1 MASAMESDSS
11 GGSGGADAQ
20 PPLAEVD
27 GGLAR
32 VTRQLLLSGDDP
44 AARLRALM
52 PLELG
57 IFGLGD
63 LAQPVLVRDFLNT
76 LTLMS
81 GHAYPAAVLRHHAY
95 YLLRAASFSRR
106 SFGLGHLEAALD
118 VLASSLPPTTASPA
132 TDDPL
137 DGSRLIAET
146 RALAAAYR
154 RIIEE
159 GSGEVLAVSG
169 PTATFAFVE
178 ELVADTYLAR
188 WDAFPREGLSFY
200 AFNAAKTT
208 LGRWLVTVYAE
219 TNRYPWAAA
228 GQGQPT
234 AADIKAMAVELVEH
248 SGGGAGGGEGEE
260 SGGGLFHRP
269 ESLSSVVASLPLAR
283 RRAVEI
289 LGVYAEASGGQTPPV
304 AAVPVLA
311 FDAARLRLLE
321 PSGALFYDYVYEAL
335 LWDQTYGVPDSV
347 IEAFL
352 AGMAAEME
360 ALAAR
365 VQEAAG
371 SRASFSPA
379 AIEQVATVLLSAG
392 LNETV
397 AGDYAMM
404 LASVPRVSRS
414 RWRWLE
420 ATAALLES
428 LSGFALHFFRLLPTA
443 SPTSRFARVARAAY
457 LRAEAEAVDRRAR
470 RTSGPSTPAAAPAA
484 TAVGVGAAADP
495 WDAVTPLRIF
505 IVPPPAAEYEQV
517 AGDLS
522 SELLRSLLW
531 VRYSRLW
538 QAPAPAPALPCKPP
552 LLPGE
557 QGRRQW
563 TAAVAAAPRTDVE
576 AYCRSLR
583 AGQTAR
589 ADPAYVH
596 SPFFPAAFIEF
607 QIWPALRRVLS
618 NELPKTRSLA
628 ALRWLVSFGSDL
640 ALPSPELTRA
650 RRPLELIYAT
660 VWEIYDGAPPMPGE
674 SPQAVGLRPLNLDGE
689 GKAGDAGAE
698 GAEDEEGGGPW
709 GLSSHDAVLRIM
721 DAVREVSG
729 IISETISASERA
741 AEAPPLAWPTSLFSL
756 LFTLRYSTT
765 AESLG
770 LATRRFLVSGETLSE
785 DISRLT
791 GAAWRLC
798 SRPLLYDAETGG
810 VQIPLATEEEEEAVV
825 AVKEKSV
832 SSSPR
837 HYSTDLQTLKSVVEG
852 IQDVCRDAAA
862 RWALATADT
871 ATLRRR
877 LLVPALR
884 ESRGIADHPLWA
896 HTSEPLRPDLEELN
910 ERVEHALELGYSLTG
925 ALRRSVA
932 YRFRDYTFAR
942 LFQPPAIDAERAEAI
957 VRRDARPPPVFTPAP
972 RRLPQGGADTPP
984 PLSMDDILYLGK
996 RICKALVDVLDHH
1009 PAAPETTPIKT
1020 YTPAMDLNPEQITVT
1035 PRSPSVLAAFARTAR
1050 VQTHHLVPAL
1060 TDDSPSPVGQTPPP
1074 FRILPAKKLA
1084 AILLGNGRNASKRR
1098 ASRDLSPPPHGRWRA
1113 VLDSSPFSFS
1123 SSDFSDQDEGE
1134 GGEADLRGVPGGGG
1148 EGAYE
1153 EERERPSDIDT
1164 AARAQKVETSCPRR
1178 RSPRTTPS
1186 PSRRASGGGG
1196 PDRGEAE
1203 AHTCPPYLSAAAAAS
1218 RVRPRTRRGAT
1229 RRPPRPTTEDE

>member
-1 MASAMESDSS
+1 
-11 GGSGGADAQ
+11 
-20 PPLAEVD
+20 
-27 GGLAR
+27 
-32 VTRQLLLSGDDP
+32 
-44 AARLRALM
+44 
-52 PLELG
+52 
-57 IFGLGD
+57 
-63 LAQPVLVRDFLNT
+63 
-76 LTLMS
+76 
-81 GHAYPAAVLRHHAY
+81 
-95 YLLRAASFSRR
+95 
-106 SFGLGHLEAALD
+106 
-118 VLASSLPPTTASPA
+118 
-132 TDDPL
+132 
-137 DGSRLIAET
+137 
-146 RALAAAYR
+146 
-154 RIIEE
+154 
-159 GSGEVLAVSG
+159 
-169 PTATFAFVE
+169 
-178 ELVADTYLAR
+178 
-188 WDAFPREGLSFY
+188 
-200 AFNAAKTT
+200 
-208 LGRWLVTVYAE
+208 
-219 TNRYPWAAA
+219 
-228 GQGQPT
+228 
-234 AADIKAMAVELVEH
+234 
-248 SGGGAGGGEGEE
+248 
-260 SGGGLFHRP
+260 
-269 ESLSSVVASLPLAR
+269 
-283 RRAVEI
+283 
-289 LGVYAEASGGQTPPV
+289 
-304 AAVPVLA
+304 
-311 FDAARLRLLE
+311 
-321 PSGALFYDYVYEAL
+321 
-335 LWDQTYGVPDSV
+335 
-347 IEAFL
+347 
-352 AGMAAEME
+352 MAAEME

-674 SPQAVGLRPLNLDGE
+674 SPQAVGLRPLNLEGE
-689 GKAGDAGAE
+689 GKAGDAGAEGAEDEEGGGPWGLSSKAGDAGAE

-729 IISETISASERA
+729 IISETISASERLA
-741 AEAPPLAWPTSLFSL
+741 ARVQEAAGSRASFSPAAIEQVATVLLSAGLNETVAGDYAMMLASVPRVSRSRWRWLEATAAL
-756 LFTLRYSTT
+756 L
-765 AESLG
+765 ESLSG
-770 LATRRFLVSGETLSE
+770 LAQRLRRRV
-785 DISRLT
+785 
-791 GAAWRLC
+791 
-798 SRPLLYDAETGG
+798 
-810 VQIPLATEEEEEAVV
+810 
-825 AVKEKSV
+825 
-832 SSSPR
+832 
-837 HYSTDLQTLKSVVEG
+837 QTLKSVVEG

-957 VRRDARPPPVFTPAP
+957 VRRDGEKAVD
-972 RRLPQGGADTPP
+972 GG
-984 PLSMDDILYLGK
+984 
-996 RICKALVDVLDHH
+996 
-1009 PAAPETTPIKT
+1009 
-1020 YTPAMDLNPEQITVT
+1020 
-1035 PRSPSVLAAFARTAR
+1035 
-1050 VQTHHLVPAL
+1050 
-1060 TDDSPSPVGQTPPP
+1060 
-1074 FRILPAKKLA
+1074 
-1084 AILLGNGRNASKRR
+1084 
-1098 ASRDLSPPPHGRWRA
+1098 
-1113 VLDSSPFSFS
+1113 
-1123 SSDFSDQDEGE
+1123 
-1134 GGEADLRGVPGGGG
+1134 
-1148 EGAYE
+1148 
-1153 EERERPSDIDT
+1153 
-1164 AARAQKVETSCPRR
+1164 
-1178 RSPRTTPS
+1178 
-1186 PSRRASGGGG
+1186 SGGG
-1196 PDRGEAE
+1196 PADR
-1203 AHTCPPYLSAAAAAS
+1203 
-1218 RVRPRTRRGAT
+1218 RRGILPVPEG
-1229 RRPPRPTTEDE
+1229 RPNGARGSGLCPQPLLPGRLHRVPNLARPSPGPLQRAAQNPLSGRQSPPEAPRFSPPLLARPGSRPTTSCRP